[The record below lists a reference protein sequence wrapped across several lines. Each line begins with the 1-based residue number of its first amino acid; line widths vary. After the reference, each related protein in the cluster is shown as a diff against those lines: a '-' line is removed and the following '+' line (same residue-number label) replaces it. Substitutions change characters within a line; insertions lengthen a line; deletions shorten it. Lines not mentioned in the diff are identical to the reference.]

1 MIGFR
6 GGTQK
11 KYAPRSFKILK
22 NLDVVRINPPDLRFI
37 FRKKQFKRKGLMSV
51 EMGKTESGEP
61 TMWLQW
67 EAYDT
72 FSDERVIMYLS
83 AKSLLIIYHGG
94 NSGVEAEY
102 FIK

>member
-22 NLDVVRINPPDLRFI
+22 NLDVVRINPPNLRFV
-37 FRKKQFKRKGLMSV
+37 FRKKQFKRRGLMSV
-51 EMGKTESGEP
+51 EMGGGQ
-61 TMWLQW
+61 MWLQW
-67 EAYDT
+67 EAFDT
-72 FSDERVIMYLS
+72 FADEKVIMYLS
-83 AKSLLIIYHGG
+83 SKSLLIMYHGG